1 VTSKSISITPA
12 QKRSGRGLPSS
23 IPTNDIDDLPTL
35 SPQRRTPPRPTTT
48 QPVHRYHIGE
58 RLRMTNGG
66 SSISRRES
74 FCKVTGIL
82 PYEGRGALLYRVRS
96 DSEQFERVVIEADL
110 SRNSDATS

>member
-1 VTSKSISITPA
+1 MPSKSISITPA
-12 QKRSGRGLPSS
+12 QKRTGRGLPASV
-23 IPTNDIDDLPTL
+23 PAHDVDDLPVSSL
-35 SPQRRTPPRPTTT
+35 QRRTPPRATAA
-48 QPVHRYHIGE
+48 QPMHRYRIGE
-58 RLRMTNGG
+58 TLRMTNGG

-110 SRNSDATS
+110 SRNSEL